1 MVAKKKNRV
10 FEKKEWKDEA
20 GTLPYFTGGEGRALL
35 YLHSGGGPR
44 LSRVLEG
51 LCEGRR
57 VIVPVMPGF
66 DGTPFNDEVRSM
78 RALARLMG
86 EFTDEI
92 IGQDCDVMAQ
102 SFGGWVAA
110 WLALERAELVDQLI
124 LEAPAGL
131 RPEGK
136 GGLARTPE
144 EVQNQLYVHPE
155 NLRPE
160 DASDE
165 DPKVALARL
174 RHYNEEGVHMD
185 EDLAGRLGEIQAL
198 TLVLMGVEDTVIP
211 PETGWMLKEKM
222 PRIYLTYIDDAAHNI
237 EVDQPAR
244 VLKLVSKFLDHG
256 EAFLLNR
263 GPEAA

>member
-1 MVAKKKNRV
+1 MT
-10 FEKKEWKDEA
+10 FEKKEWIDES
-20 GTLPYFTGGEGRALL
+20 GTLPYYVAGEGRALL

-51 LCEGRR
+51 LAEGHR
-57 VIVPVMPGF
+57 VIVPTMPGF
-66 DGTPFNDEVRSM
+66 DGTELREDLRSK
-78 RALARLMG
+78 RGLARLMG

-92 IGQDCDVMAQ
+92 IGEDCDVMGQ

-131 RPEGK
+131 RPKGK
-136 GGLARTPE
+136 GGLAKTPD
-144 EVQNQLYVHPE
+144 EVQRQLYVHPE

-165 DPKVALARL
+165 DPKVQLARL
-174 RHYNEEGVHMD
+174 RHYNQEGADMD
-185 EDLAGRLGEIQAL
+185 EDLAGRLAEIQSL

-211 PETGWMLKEKM
+211 AETGWLLKERL
-222 PRIYLTYIDDAAHNI
+222 PNVYLTYIDDAAHNI
-237 EVDQPAR
+237 EVDQPER
-244 VLKLVSKFLDHG
+244 VLKLVRKFLEHG